1 MVFANFSEE
10 DKQAF
15 FELLDEYFE
24 SRPHLFG
31 GTKSKG
37 APPPVMPRQPPQEQV
52 VALYDYN
59 GVSGSIS
66 IAYISNINIS
76 LVKISRLG
84 LEIGCR

>member
-59 GVSGSIS
+59 GVSGSIA
-66 IAYISNINIS
+66 IAYISNMNIS

>member
-31 GTKSKG
+31 GTKPKS

-66 IAYISNINIS
+66 ITYISNRHTS

>member
-59 GVSGSIS
+59 GVSEHFDCI
-66 IAYISNINIS
+66 Y
-76 LVKISRLG
+76 L
-84 LEIGCR
+84 